1 MVIKKYTYR
10 LQLVIIFCTVHFC
23 TAAQNVEIKTDKN
36 QILIGERIE
45 YDLFITLPSQGYSIN
60 FGMPDSLPHFETI
73 ENGDYDTMR
82 TNGSFVLRRK
92 FLFTSFDSGAWYIP
106 AMPVILSINDDR
118 KTFTTDSVLINVGY
132 SAIDSSIEIRD
143 IKPIMEI
150 KATNSFAYFIVG
162 GLLLLLVLIFLI
174 NLYFKRKGSKPLP
187 VLHSALSPY
196 DEAMKDL
203 KDLAKLKPDI
213 ATDVKHYHSQLSFI
227 FKRYYSRITSNNLLN
242 KTTGDLLLLM
252 KQQELASQQVVTVAQ
267 ILRIGDAVKFA
278 KHMPAVL
285 ETENCLAEL
294 KQVIEGLEK
303 DKPFNIQQ

>member
-1 MVIKKYTYR
+1 MLIKKYTYR

-106 AMPVILSINDDR
+106 AMPVTLSINDDR

-174 NLYFKRKGSKPLP
+174 NLYFKRKGSKPVP

-252 KQQELASQQVVTVAQ
+252 KQQEVASQQVVTVAQ

-294 KQVIEGLEK
+294 KQVIERLEK
-303 DKPFNIQQ
+303 DKPINIQQ